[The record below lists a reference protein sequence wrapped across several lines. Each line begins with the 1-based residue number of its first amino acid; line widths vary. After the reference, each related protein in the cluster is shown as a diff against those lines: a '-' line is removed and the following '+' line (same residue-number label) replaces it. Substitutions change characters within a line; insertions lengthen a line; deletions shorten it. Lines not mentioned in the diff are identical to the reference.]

1 MMKFIEKIMQFFRS
15 LFSKKTDKSITE
27 KDNSKPNESEEKVLE
42 DSKFNAIVLKVWH
55 LLYKF
60 LKKFIIFILESVI
73 SIMQPMIKISKKHP
87 IAFWIAVILHLSIL
101 FALLYT
107 NVDRWNAPQI
117 NSATANIAPI
127 ETVMLDYEIVDAA
140 VVRIKEEEKQK
151 QKRLKNEEKQ
161 KEQKLKNEEKRSET
175 AKQDQKIAEQ
185 EALKAKA
192 KKIMAEVQRKS
203 EEAKTKEAELLA
215 SKANEKIAEAKTKT
229 KVEEAKAKKAEVKRI
244 AEEAKTKEAEILTQE
259 ATKQIELAEEK
270 RRAEEVKT
278 KLAEVKRKIEEEK
291 TKEAEIQAKEAEIL
305 AKEAAQKVLEAEA
318 KTVAEELKAKEAEE
332 KRIAEEIKAKE
343 AVKEAE
349 LLAQE
354 TARDAEILAQE
365 TARDAEILAK
375 EAAKELQEAE
385 AKRITEE
392 LKLKEAEAKRIAVE
406 IKIKEAEVKQ
416 STVEAKTKEAE
427 LLVKEAS
434 KQLEEDQRNKDLLE
448 LEIAALKAAEEK
460 IQYTRLLA
468 QEVQDEQ
475 DTARSLIIE
484 DQLNTLQN
492 AYINNIAARVKTFW
506 RYQAAEDDWTAEVYV
521 VQDRDGN
528 VMAVD
533 VKNANV
539 GNSSLGKSFKDSI
552 ERAVNKASPLPAA
565 PDEAVFDEELYF
577 IFSVN

>member
-42 DSKFNAIVLKVWH
+42 DSKFKAIVLKVWH

-87 IAFWIAVILHLSIL
+87 IAFWVAVILHLSIL

-203 EEAKTKEAELLA
+203 EEAKTKEAEILA
-215 SKANEKIAEAKTKT
+215 SKANEIIADAETKT
-229 KVEEAKAKKAEVKRI
+229 KIEEAKANEIIADAETKTKIEEAKAKKAEVKRI
-244 AEEAKTKEAEILTQE
+244 AEEAKTKEAEILVKE
-259 ATKQIELAEEK
+259 AAKKIEIAEEIRK
-270 RRAEEVKT
+270 QEEVKT
-278 KLAEVKRKIEEEK
+278 KLAEIKRKVEEAK
-291 TKEAEIQAKEAEIL
+291 TQEAEIL
-305 AKEAAQKVLEAEA
+305 AKEATAAV
-318 KTVAEELKAKEAEE
+318 KEAEE
-332 KRIAEEIKAKE
+332 KRKAEEAKAK
-343 AVKEAE
+343 
-349 LLAQE
+349 
-354 TARDAEILAQE
+354 D
-365 TARDAEILAK
+365 
-375 EAAKELQEAE
+375 AAKEFEESE
-385 AKRITEE
+385 AKRIAEE
-392 LKLKEAEAKRIAVE
+392 LKLKLVEAKRIAVE
-406 IKIKEAEVKQ
+406 IEIKKAKVKQ
-416 STVEAKTKEAE
+416 SALEAETKEAE
-427 LLVKEAS
+427 LLVEEAFQ
-434 KQLEEDQRNKDLLE
+434 QLEEDKQKKDLFE
-448 LEIAALKAAEEK
+448 LEIAELKSEQEK
-460 IQYTRLLA
+460 IQYNRMLA
-468 QEVQDEQ
+468 QAIQDEQ
-475 DTARSLIIE
+475 DTTRSIIIE
-484 DQLNTLQN
+484 DQLNRMKSSYVIQ
-492 AYINNIAARVKTFW
+492 IASKVKTLW
-506 RYQAAEDDWTAEVYV
+506 RYQAAEEDWSAEVYV
-521 VQDRDGN
+521 VQDKEGN
-528 VMAVD
+528 VKAVD
-533 VKNANV
+533 VRNVNV
-539 GNSSLGKSFKDSI
+539 GDSSLGKSFMDSI
-552 ERAVNKASPLPAA
+552 ERAVYKSSPLPAA
-565 PDEAVFDEELYF
+565 PDEAVFDKELYF